1 MVVQI
6 SSLSDRVDSLLL
18 GKEVDQIH
26 TVSPRPR
33 FYILHSPWVEKAS
46 LTCYRW
52 QYDTVL
58 YCDKLGTLHDDLRKL
73 S

>member
-6 SSLSDRVDSLLL
+6 SSLSDRAVGEKKLITFTLCHLDLDSTFCILLEW
-18 GKEVDQIH
+18 KRSH
-26 TVSPRPR
+26 
-33 FYILHSPWVEKAS
+33 S